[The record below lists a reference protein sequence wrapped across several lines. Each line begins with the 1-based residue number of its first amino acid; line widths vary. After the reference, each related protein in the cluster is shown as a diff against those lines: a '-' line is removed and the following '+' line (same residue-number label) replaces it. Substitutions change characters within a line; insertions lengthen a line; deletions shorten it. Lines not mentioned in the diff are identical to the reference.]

1 MADAKAMKRLSDD
14 AYDALVEALAV
25 FYWFRGDFETFVRDA
40 LRDAP
45 EILARLDFKQSKRIV
60 AVEVARQLRAKESQ
74 YQDLAIDLLVR
85 LSKFDSR
92 FAKLSRLEGGAQKV
106 AAAQAALVDVKR
118 VVERHSDVAE
128 ARERL
133 REEMRAEAA
142 TASLRRTHEALLEKL
157 RLSFTELRGLADA
170 HERGRRLEGLV
181 NDIFELFDLEPRA
194 AYDLEHEQI
203 DGAFTFDTD
212 DYLLEVKWWAE
223 ALQPAHLHVLKG
235 KIETKAK
242 HVFGLFIAINGFT
255 AGAIEAYSHGTPLI
269 LMDGADLYAVLEGRI
284 SLREVLQRKRRFAAE
299 TGVPM
304 LHVSR
309 MLE

>member
-1 MADAKAMKRLSDD
+1 VADARPTKRLSDD

-25 FYWFRGDFETFVRDA
+25 FYWYRADFETFVRDA
-40 LRDAP
+40 LTDAP
-45 EILARLDFKQSKRIV
+45 EILARLDFKQSKRVVSVDIT
-60 AVEVARQLRAKESQ
+60 RQLRAKEPR
-74 YQDLAIDLLVR
+74 YQDLTIDLLMR
-85 LSKFDSR
+85 LSKFDEH
-92 FAKLSRLEGGAQKV
+92 FTKLSRLEDGGLKV
-106 AAAQAALVDVKR
+106 VAAQAALADVRR
-118 VVERHSDVAE
+118 VVERHSELAE

-133 REEMRAEAA
+133 RAEMRSEAE
-142 TASLRRTHEALLEKL
+142 TASLRRTHESLLEKL
-157 RLSFTELRGLADA
+157 RLSFIELRGLEDA
-170 HERGRRLEGLV
+170 HERGRKLEKLV
-181 NDIFELFDLEPRA
+181 NGVFELFELEPRA

-223 ALQPAHLHVLKG
+223 ALQPAQLHILKG

-242 HVFGLFIAINGFT
+242 HVFGLFLAINGFT
-255 AGAIEAYSHGTPLI
+255 TGAIEAYSHGTPLI
-269 LMDGADLYAVLEGRI
+269 LMDGMDLYAVLEGRI

-304 LHVSR
+304 LPVST

>member
-1 MADAKAMKRLSDD
+1 VADAKPTKRLSDD

-60 AVEVARQLRAKESQ
+60 AVDVTRQLRAKESQ
-74 YQDLAIDLLVR
+74 YQDLTIDLIVR

-92 FAKLSRLEGGAQKV
+92 FAKLSRLEGGDQKV
-106 AAAQAALVDVKR
+106 AIAQAALVDVKR

-133 REEMRAEAA
+133 REEIRTEAEA
-142 TASLRRTHEALLEKL
+142 ASLRRTHESLLEKL
-157 RLSFTELRGLADA
+157 RLAFIELRGLADA

-212 DYLLEVKWWAE
+212 DYLLEVKWWAD

-269 LMDGADLYAVLEGRI
+269 LMDGTDLYAVLEGRI
-284 SLREVLQRKRRFAAE
+284 SLSEVLQRKRRFAAE
-299 TGVPM
+299 TGAPM
-304 LHVSR
+304 LPVSR